1 MLVNLPLPYEL
12 KKKSNFDEHKPEISL
27 LKKGNFIKQHNF
39 PQMLPASW
47 NRIYIGG
54 RQAGRGCSYSIAGP
68 SLDGRHYR
76 HVPTFKFGN
85 PREFQLKFAEKKLN
99 VFHNHKKTET
109 QVSVLICSF
118 FLTL

>member
-1 MLVNLPLPYEL
+1 MKYALLKNHIFINASKSTTTIYEL

-54 RQAGRGCSYSIAGP
+54 RQAGRG
-68 SLDGRHYR
+68 
-76 HVPTFKFGN
+76 
-85 PREFQLKFAEKKLN
+85 
-99 VFHNHKKTET
+99 
-109 QVSVLICSF
+109 
-118 FLTL
+118 